1 MKLPTACK
9 TAVPVLA
16 LAAAVFLTTAG
27 PAGAQDDLRGFQ
39 LVGDY
44 QLFLEGQE
52 AAGTQLYLSRTAGA
66 FLVIADDLPSPV
78 LLSARNQTSYKVQ
91 LLKISPAGE
100 DTVDLL
106 PGALFGSPMPFR
118 PIPKGLE
125 FAIDGVRAQL
135 RQRPSLAGE
144 TTLDG
149 LYGHDPGYRRS
160 ANAYETDPAVV
171 AEVATL
177 GAGVEVRVVF
187 GSWCHVCERFMPR
200 GLKVHEQL
208 QDAPLRFTYYG
219 MGDDDPWGSGDA
231 EVARLGVKELPT
243 AIVYRNGKEIGRY
256 TGGPGWTSPEVS
268 LRNILRDNP

>member
-1 MKLPTACK
+1 MKLRTACK
-9 TAVPVLA
+9 AAVPAMA
-16 LAAAVFLTTAG
+16 LAAAVFLTAAG
-27 PAGAQDDLRGFQ
+27 SARAQNDLTGFQ

-44 QLFLEGQE
+44 QLFLQGQE

-118 PIPKGLE
+118 QIPKGLE
-125 FAIDGVRAQL
+125 FVVDGVRAQL
-135 RQRPSLAGE
+135 KQRPSWAGE
-144 TTLDG
+144 ATLTN
-149 LYGHDPGYRRS
+149 LYEHEPGYRRS
-160 ANAYETDPAVV
+160 ANAYESDPAVV
-171 AEVATL
+171 AEVAAL

-200 GLKVHEQL
+200 GLKVHEEL
-208 QDAPLRFTYYG
+208 AESPVRFSYYG
-219 MGDDDPWGSGDA
+219 LGDDDPWNDA
-231 EVARLGVKELPT
+231 EVARLEVKELPT
-243 AIVYRNGKEIGRY
+243 AIVYRDGKEIGRY
-256 TGGPGWTSPEVS
+256 TGGPGWTSPDVS